1 MKNKKVIVLYRVLQE
16 WRAPIFEKLSNSE
29 LIDLEVWFG
38 PDIKGTKLVSTK
50 KKFTFKRTKMFSF
63 KIKLNSKNGIIA
75 MPFSPLLIF
84 KLLIANPQVIIAEG
98 ASNILNSVQG
108 FIYSK
113 IAGKKFIWWSL
124 GKLQNRDYDV
134 KRSKVDKL
142 IQFIERK
149 SDAVITYSSV
159 GEKYF
164 LSLGIQK
171 SKIFKA
177 VNVVDTDAIFEKLN
191 SNNDCYQYKDYKRK
205 YKFINLF
212 VGSLTK
218 EKSIDIL
225 LHAQK
230 KIEDNYEDCGLL
242 IIGDGSYRN
251 NLEELS
257 RNLGL
262 KNVEFLGQIL
272 DDNYKYFSIA
282 DIFTLPGLGG
292 LAISE
297 AMCYG
302 LPVIASIGDGC
313 EVDLL
318 NNDNGIIQ
326 PNMTSESLFKHL
338 EGLILHDK
346 RRKEMGK
353 NSLKVITEKYNVAN
367 YLNQI
372 INAINN

>member
-1 MKNKKVIVLYRVLQE
+1 MENKKVIVLYRVLQE
-16 WRAPIFEKLSNSE
+16 WRAPIFQKLSNSE

-50 KKFTFKRTKMFSF
+50 KTFDFK
-63 KIKLNSKNGIIA
+63 KIKLLSFIIKMNSKNGIIA

-84 KLLIANPQVIIAEG
+84 ELLIANPQVIIAEG
-98 ASNILNSVQG
+98 ASNILNSLQG

-113 IAGKKFIWWSL
+113 ITRKKFIWWSL
-124 GKLQNRDYDV
+124 GKLQNRKYDV

-149 SDAVITYSSV
+149 SDAIITYSSV
-159 GEKYF
+159 GEEYF

-177 VNVVDTDAIFEKLN
+177 VNVVDTDAIFEKL
-191 SNNDCYQYKDYKRK
+191 SLNNYYDQHRDYKRK

-225 LHAQK
+225 LKAQK
-230 KIEDNYEDCGLL
+230 LIEDNYEDCGLL
-242 IIGDGSYRN
+242 IIGDGSYRK

-272 DDNYKYFSIA
+272 DENNLYFSIA
-282 DIFTLPGLGG
+282 DVFTLPGLGG

-326 PNMTSESLFKHL
+326 PNMTSESLFMHL
-338 EGLILHDK
+338 EALIADEK

-353 NSLKVITEKYNVAN
+353 NSLKVISEKYNVTN

-372 INAINN
+372 LNAIYN

>member
-1 MKNKKVIVLYRVLQE
+1 MIDKKVIVLYRVLQE
-16 WRAPIFEKLSNSE
+16 WRAPIFEKLSKSE
-29 LIDLEVWFG
+29 LVDLEVWFG
-38 PDIKGTKLVSTK
+38 PDIFGTKLISTK
-50 KKFTFKRTKMFSF
+50 KNYTFKRSKLFSL
-63 KIKLNSKNGIIA
+63 KIKMNSKNGIIA
-75 MPFSPLLIF
+75 MPFSPLLIL

-98 ASNILNSVQG
+98 ASNIINSLQG

-113 IAGKKFIWWSL
+113 IARKKFIWWSL
-124 GKLQNRDYDV
+124 GKLQNREYDV

-149 SDAVITYSSV
+149 SDAIITYSSV
-159 GEKYF
+159 GEEYF

-177 VNVVDTDAIFEKLN
+177 VNVVDTEAIFQKL
-191 SNNDCYQYKDYKRK
+191 SLNNYKSQQSDYKRK

-225 LHAQK
+225 LKAQK
-230 KIEDNYEDCGLL
+230 IIEDNYEDCGLL
-242 IIGDGSYRN
+242 IIGDGSYRK

-257 RNLGL
+257 TNLGL

-272 DDNYKYFSIA
+272 DENYKYFSIA
-282 DIFTLPGLGG
+282 DVFTLPGLGG

-318 NNDNGIIQ
+318 NNGNGIIQ
-326 PNMTSESLFKHL
+326 SNMTSKSLFTHL
-338 EGLILHDK
+338 EGLIVDEE

-353 NSLKVITEKYNVAN
+353 NSLKVISEKYNVNN
-367 YLNQI
+367 YLNKI
-372 INAINN
+372 INAIYN